1 MRSNIR
7 HLSHFFNL
15 CSELHKAR
23 QNIHNNLIIIDN
35 TLLDNDGFSVTDL
48 IHFKVWLYTFN
59 FFPISLK
66 FPFGSA
72 DVLAFYIL
80 CWYTPRTDNNKS
92 TKQNILKWIK
102 N

>member
-1 MRSNIR
+1 MILWEVIFDIYLIFLTSARSFTKLDKI
-7 HLSHFFNL
+7 S
-15 CSELHKAR
+15 
-23 QNIHNNLIIIDN
+23 IIIDN
-35 TLLDNDGFSVTDL
+35 TLLNNDGFSVTDL

>member
-48 IHFKVWLYTFN
+48 IHFEV
-59 FFPISLK
+59 
-66 FPFGSA
+66 
-72 DVLAFYIL
+72 
-80 CWYTPRTDNNKS
+80 
-92 TKQNILKWIK
+92 
-102 N
+102 